1 MTTEEYLDQIK
12 KYDEMIKNR
21 TEDYQRALENA
32 SSLGGFSV
40 TERVQSSRNLQKNQ
54 NAIAEYL
61 DIERDIARLKE
72 KRQKIIDLI
81 ERLPFVEYKIIYILF
96 VKEGEFTLKD
106 IAWEFHK
113 SYDWAKKKKRKALRM
128 IQRMREEGNS

>member
-12 KYDEMIKNR
+12 KYDVMIKNR
-21 TEDYQRALENA
+21 TKEYQRALENA

-40 TERVQSSRNLQKNQ
+40 TERVQSSRNLHKDQ

-81 ERLPFVEYKIIYILF
+81 ERLPFVEYKTIYILF
-96 VKEGEFTLKD
+96 VEEGEFTLKD

-113 SYDWAKKKKRKALRM
+113 SYDWAKKRKRKALRM

>member
-21 TEDYQRALENA
+21 EEDYQRKVEKA

-40 TERVQSSRNLQKNQ
+40 TERVQSSRNLHKDQD
-54 NAIAEYL
+54 AIAEYL

-72 KRQKIIDLI
+72 KRQKIIALI
-81 ERLPFVEYKIIYILF
+81 ERLPFIEYKVIYILF
-96 VKEGEFTLKD
+96 VKEGDFALKD
-106 IAWEFHK
+106 VAWEFHR
-113 SYDWAKKKKRKALRM
+113 SYDWAKKRKRKALRM